1 MITTKGIAD
10 LRMIFENQTKE
21 QTFIYI
27 IKMLDKDEDL
37 TEEEKELIL
46 KICDI
51 KNITIDEIEE
61 YFEEQESLKTR

>member
-1 MITTKGIAD
+1 MEMAHNKT
-10 LRMIFENQTKE
+10 
-21 QTFIYI
+21 I
-27 IKMLDKDEDL
+27 IKTHQKWLLVAKQQQTMLTIKQCREL
-37 TEEEKELIL
+37 LQEEEKELIL